1 MSDTD
6 EFDVEAIANL
16 DKLIHE
22 PARLAIMMLLYV
34 VEGADFLY
42 VKTQTK
48 LTNGN
53 LSSHLGKLE
62 DVAYVEIEKTYS
74 GKVPRTMIRMTDA
87 GRGAFRIYLDAMRDA
102 INGISD

>member
-1 MSDTD
+1 MSDAD

-42 VKTQTK
+42 LKTQTK

-62 DVAYVEIEKTYS
+62 DAAYVEIEKTFS
-74 GKVPRTMIRMTDA
+74 GKVPRTMIRMTDGGRDAFRNYLA
-87 GRGAFRIYLDAMRDA
+87 GMRGAM
-102 INGISD
+102 NGLPD